1 MLLIIWLVVIFV
13 ILVARR
19 PRTRG
24 PIGRLMP
31 TNRLVDAVLYT
42 RRGVKWGIPA
52 MLLAAPYLLIAVMCR
67 GFIEQGGPGWLNI
80 LVIYGI
86 YNATKIAWIGPVSL
100 IYLTR
105 ARFLEH
111 RARKHTERQARD
123 QDAEETPREYVAP
136 QNELAMTGGAA

>member
-24 PIGRLMP
+24 PISRLMP
-31 TNRLVDAVLYT
+31 TNHLVDAVLYT
-42 RRGVKWGIPA
+42 RRGLKWGIPA

-67 GFIEQGGPGWLNI
+67 GFIEQGGPGWLNL

-86 YNATKIAWIGPVSL
+86 YNASKIAWIGPISL
-100 IYLTR
+100 IYLART
-105 ARFLEH
+105 RFLE
-111 RARKHTERQARD
+111 RLARKRAERQ
-123 QDAEETPREYVAP
+123 EREQEAGEAQSQYVAP
-136 QNELAMTGGAA
+136 QDELAMTGGA

>member
-1 MLLIIWLVVIFV
+1 MLLIIWLAVIFV

-52 MLLAAPYLLIAVMCR
+52 MLLAVPYLLLAVMCR
-67 GFIEQGGPGWLNI
+67 GFIEQGGPGWLNL
-80 LVIYGI
+80 LVICGI
-86 YNATKIAWIGPVSL
+86 YNAAKIAWIGPISL
-100 IYLTR
+100 IYL
-105 ARFLEH
+105 A
-111 RARKHTERQARD
+111 RARKHAERQAHTD
-123 QDAEETPREYVAP
+123 EDEASADSHLV
-136 QNELAMTGGAA
+136 LAGGAS

>member
-19 PRTRG
+19 PRTRS
-24 PIGRLMP
+24 PISRLMP

-42 RRGVKWGIPA
+42 RRGVKWGIPV

-67 GFIEQGGPGWLNI
+67 GFIEQGGPGWLNL

-86 YNATKIAWIGPVSL
+86 YNAAKIAWIGPISL
-100 IYLTR
+100 IYLAR

-111 RARKHTERQARD
+111 RARKR
-123 QDAEETPREYVAP
+123 AEAHQSEVDEA
-136 QNELAMTGGAA
+136 GAYEAESEIPADRRLMVEGA